1 MATKTFYA
9 TRDLKNP
16 SYGTRMLK
24 AGDPVELDGPKSRL
38 YLALGAV
45 TPDKPKALK
54 GSGGLHEALTGE
66 TPTAPTGLAAAL
78 PAAKP
83 AAKKAAPRKRTT
95 KKRATAKK

>member
-45 TPDKPKALK
+45 SPTKPRGVAATPPV
-54 GSGGLHEALTGE
+54 
-66 TPTAPTGLAAAL
+66 TPPPAASTATAPKRKA
-78 PAAKP
+78 PA
-83 AAKKAAPRKRTT
+83 KRA

>member
-24 AGDPVELDGPKSRL
+24 AGDPVKLDGPKARL

-45 TPDKPKALK
+45 SPDKPKGAK
-54 GSGGLHEALTGE
+54 VAAPAIPEPTTVVHGE
-66 TPTAPTGLAAAL
+66 LAP
-78 PAAKP
+78 AKP
-83 AAKKAAPRKRTT
+83 KAAPRKRTT

>member
-9 TRDLKNP
+9 TKDLKNP

-24 AGDPVELDGPKSRL
+24 AGDPVELDAPKARL

-45 TPDKPKALK
+45 SPMKPRAARAAA
-54 GSGGLHEALTGE
+54 EPAPPVE
-66 TPTAPTGLAAAL
+66 TPSAT
-78 PAAKP
+78 AKP
-83 AAKKAAPRKRTT
+83 APRKRIA

>member
-1 MATKTFYA
+1 MPTKTFYA

-45 TPDKPKALK
+45 SPDKPKALK

-66 TPTAPTGLAAAL
+66 TPTAPTGLAAVLTA
-78 PAAKP
+78 PKP
-83 AAKKAAPRKRTT
+83 APRKRTT

>member
-1 MATKTFYA
+1 MVMKTFYA

-45 TPDKPKALK
+45 SPTKPRTAKVAEATLQAGLAAVEEKAAVQTGATAKPKA
-54 GSGGLHEALTGE
+54 
-66 TPTAPTGLAAAL
+66 P
-78 PAAKP
+78 
-83 AAKKAAPRKRTT
+83 PRKRTT

>member
-1 MATKTFYA
+1 MAMKTFYA

-45 TPDKPKALK
+45 SPTKPKGQAAQATPNETRAEA
-54 GSGGLHEALTGE
+54 GLPPIE
-66 TPTAPTGLAAAL
+66 TP
-78 PAAKP
+78 AKP
-83 AAKKAAPRKRTT
+83 KTTPRKRAT

>member
-45 TPDKPKALK
+45 TATKPKVVA
-54 GSGGLHEALTGE
+54 ATPPV
-66 TPTAPTGLAAAL
+66 TPPPAAPTAMAP
-78 PAAKP
+78 KR
-83 AAKKAAPRKRTT
+83 KAAPR
-95 KKRATAKK
+95 KKRATAKKAQP